1 MRCADPVQEIVN
13 GVVGEP
19 VVDLAADPR
28 RGDPALLAQD
38 SQRLGHRV
46 LRPPQSLSQLSDT
59 DARHSVQGQQDFESM
74 GIRQQIET
82 LGPPADVHIGER
94 CGDSVHRFARGGHT
108 VQLSP
113 ASGRKV
119 WCRHANGEGEEL
131 LTSAIAVGS
140 PR

>member
-1 MRCADPVQEIVN
+1 
-13 GVVGEP
+13 
-19 VVDLAADPR
+19 
-28 RGDPALLAQD
+28 
-38 SQRLGHRV
+38 
-46 LRPPQSLSQLSDT
+46 
-59 DARHSVQGQQDFESM
+59 M

-113 ASGRKV
+113 VSLPKGR
-119 WCRHANGEGEEL
+119 CRQANGDGEEL

-140 PR
+140 PRWGVFFAAESSGA